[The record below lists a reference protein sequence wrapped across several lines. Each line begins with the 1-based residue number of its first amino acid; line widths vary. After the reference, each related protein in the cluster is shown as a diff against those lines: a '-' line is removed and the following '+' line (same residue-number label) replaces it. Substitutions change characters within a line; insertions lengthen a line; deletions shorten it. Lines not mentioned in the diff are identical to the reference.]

1 MKETHRFTRLG
12 ARGETTAVLHRS
24 PPGRRRCTRC
34 RSLGWLALALLGP
47 AARGQAQPS
56 VGVTAH
62 TYGTSS
68 ESAPVLDASDTR
80 SRVTFYQ
87 FVELTADEVGV
98 EGVAIDLSGVAGI
111 DLAERRFG
119 GLGED
124 GRVRGNVITGS
135 LRWQDRRRRVSLAI
149 GRQYLFLGA
158 GQAEHLDGLTV
169 GYQLPWNLDV
179 SLFGGRTEPWQ
190 LDPTPTSG
198 SDPHVSRE
206 SFFYSNWATG
216 GRLRWRV
223 LERAVAAI
231 GFIHEAHG
239 DQTVRRNLTFQAG
252 YWSSAKLEA
261 MAGGIVD
268 TVYGLPQELWATL
281 TSRAIADLKLSA
293 DYSFHIPSLTI
304 PKTSI
309 FSVFTDESF
318 HSALLAAR
326 YAFCPR
332 LWGSLEGGPRFF
344 VGDDEVRVGY
354 AAALALNRRL
364 GREHQGEV
372 GLRSELVSAVDQ
384 WSLQNRLFGSYRFA
398 SGLYAN
404 LETYLLLLGSDA
416 AAAAASDYE
425 RRIEDH
431 RLSLGALA
439 LAGYTITPAI
449 SAQLAA
455 SAFVTPLA
463 ESDVRVLGRL
473 TYRGLWSWAR

>member
-1 MKETHRFTRLG
+1 MALAGLG
-12 ARGETTAVLHRS
+12 LV
-24 PPGRRRCTRC
+24 
-34 RSLGWLALALLGP
+34 LALP
-47 AARGQAQPS
+47 ATASAQSQSS
-56 VGVTAH
+56 VAITTH

-87 FVELTADEVGV
+87 FIELAADDVGLPGLEV
-98 EGVAIDLSGVAGI
+98 DLSGVAGI
-111 DLAERRFG
+111 DLAERRFAG
-119 GLGED
+119 MGDD
-124 GRVRGNVITGS
+124 GRARGNVITGS
-135 LRWQDRRRRVSLAI
+135 LRWQDRRRRVSLVL

-169 GYQLPWNLDV
+169 GYQLPWNVDV
-179 SLFGGRTEPWQ
+179 SAFGGRTEPWQ
-190 LDPTPTSG
+190 LDYTPERG

-206 SFFYSNWATG
+206 STFYSNWATG
-216 GRLRWRV
+216 GRLRWR
-223 LERAVAAI
+223 LLDRAVAAV

-239 DQTVRRNLTFQAG
+239 DEAVRQNLTLQAG

-261 MAGGIVD
+261 MAGGVVD
-268 TVYGLPQELWATL
+268 TLYGLPQELWLTL
-281 TSRAIADLKLSA
+281 TSRAVADLKLSA

-309 FSVFTDESF
+309 FSVFTDERF
-318 HSALLAAR
+318 HSALLGAR
-326 YAFCPR
+326 YALTPS
-332 LWGSLEGGPRFF
+332 LWGSLDGGPRFF

-354 AAALALNRRL
+354 GASLALEQALGAERNGRL
-364 GREHQGEV
+364 
-372 GLRSELVSAVDQ
+372 GLRSEWISAVDQ

-398 SGLYAN
+398 CGLYAN
-404 LETYLLLLGSDA
+404 LEAYLLLLGSDA

-425 RRIEDH
+425 QRLEEHRI
-431 RLSLGALA
+431 SLGTLA
-439 LAGYTITPAI
+439 LAGYAVTPAL

-473 TYRGLWSWAR
+473 TYSGLWSWAR

>member
-1 MKETHRFTRLG
+1 MRLG
-12 ARGETTAVLHRS
+12 AQGETTAVLHRS
-24 PPGRRRCTRC
+24 PPGKLRCTRSS
-34 RSLGWLALALLGP
+34 SLAWLALALV
-47 AARGQAQPS
+47 AANARAQAQPS

-62 TYGTSS
+62 TFGTTS

-87 FVELTADEVGV
+87 FIELAADDVGV
-98 EGVAIDLSGVAGI
+98 RGLEVDLSGVAGV

-119 GLGED
+119 GLGD
-124 GRVRGNVITGS
+124 DRRVRGNVITGS
-135 LRWQDRRRRVSLAI
+135 LRWQDRRQRVSLVL

-169 GYQLPWNLDV
+169 GYQLPWNVDV

-190 LDPTPTSG
+190 LDPTPESG

-231 GFIHEAHG
+231 GFIHEANG
-239 DQTVRRNLTFQAG
+239 DQTVRQNLALQAG
-252 YWSSAKLEA
+252 YWSSAKLEG
-261 MAGGIVD
+261 MVGGIVD

-281 TSRAIADLKLSA
+281 TSRAIAKLKLSA
-293 DYSFHIPSLTI
+293 DYSFHIPSLAI

-318 HSALLAAR
+318 HSALLAAH
-326 YAFCPR
+326 YAFCPQ

-344 VGDDEVRVGY
+344 VGDDEARVGY
-354 AAALALNRRL
+354 AAALALSRRL
-364 GREHQGEV
+364 GSEHQGEV
-372 GLRSELVSAVDQ
+372 GLRSELISAVDQ
-384 WSLQNRLFGSYRFA
+384 WSLQNRLFGSYRLA

-439 LAGYTITPAI
+439 LAGYAISPAL

-463 ESDVRVLGRL
+463 KSDVRMLGRL